1 MFSRANTK
9 PAGATTPAP
18 TPTPAPDRKP
28 ERRQSEGS
36 GERVVPSIVSA
47 DLTVTG
53 DLVSSGEIQ
62 IDGRVEGDIKCASLI
77 IGINGAV
84 TGEVS
89 AQTVRMHGSV
99 SGQVI
104 AKSVFLASTAR
115 MIGDVTHE
123 SLAIEPGAFLE
134 GHCRRMA
141 EMPDLSLP
149 EQPDVGAS
157 ADEAPRLENV
167 GLFGTTAG
175 AAGRSEDKA
184 DDDDG
189 EDDTNSGS
197 DSASENG
204 GSEKTGT

>member
-1 MFSRANTK
+1 MFSRANPK
-9 PAGATTPAP
+9 PAGSTPPAP
-18 TPTPAPDRKP
+18 AGPPAGDRKP
-28 ERRQSEGS
+28 ERRTGD
-36 GERVVPSIVSA
+36 GAHERVVPSIVSA

-77 IGINGAV
+77 IGISGAV

-141 EMPDLSLP
+141 DMPDLSLP
-149 EQPDVGAS
+149 ERGDAAPDVAEAEEPARIES
-157 ADEAPRLENV
+157 AG
-167 GLFGTTAG
+167 GLFGSASTTESSG
-175 AAGRSEDKA
+175 SS
-184 DDDDG
+184 DG
-189 EDDTNSGS
+189 EDADA
-197 DSASENG
+197 DKDAD
-204 GSEKTGT
+204 SEKAKF

>member
-1 MFSRANTK
+1 MFSRANPK
-9 PAGATTPAP
+9 PAGSTTPAP
-18 TPTPAPDRKP
+18 SGPSAGDRKP
-28 ERRQSEGS
+28 ERRPGEG
-36 GERVVPSIVSA
+36 GHERVVPSIVSA

-77 IGINGAV
+77 IGISGAV

-141 EMPDLSLP
+141 DMPDLSLP
-149 EQPDVGAS
+149 ERADAAPAAAETEEPARIES
-157 ADEAPRLENV
+157 AG
-167 GLFGTTAG
+167 GLFGS
-175 AAGRSEDKA
+175 AAPDSSDPS
-184 DDDDG
+184 DG
-189 EDDTNSGS
+189 EGADADK
-197 DSASENG
+197 DLEAD
-204 GSEKTGT
+204 SEKAKL

>member
-9 PAGATTPAP
+9 PTPAA
-18 TPTPAPDRKP
+18 PAAQTQAPERKP
-28 ERRQSEGS
+28 ERRTAGESAP
-36 GERVVPSIVSA
+36 ERVVPSIVSA

-53 DLVSSGEIQ
+53 DLVSAGEIQ

-77 IGINGAV
+77 IGIAGAV

-134 GHCRRMA
+134 GHCRRMT

-149 EQPDVGAS
+149 DRNAAVAEAAEAKPRLASSRSAVGEPAAAGGAGAKTDESGTEPVS
-157 ADEAPRLENV
+157 AD
-167 GLFGTTAG
+167 
-175 AAGRSEDKA
+175 S
-184 DDDDG
+184 
-189 EDDTNSGS
+189 
-197 DSASENG
+197 
-204 GSEKTGT
+204 KTGS

>member
-1 MFSRANTK
+1 MFSRANPK
-9 PAGATTPAP
+9 PSGSSPPAPAGPP
-18 TPTPAPDRKP
+18 VGDRKP
-28 ERRQSEGS
+28 ERRSGEG
-36 GERVVPSIVSA
+36 GHERVVPSIVSA

-62 IDGRVEGDIKCASLI
+62 IDGRIEGDIKCASLI
-77 IGINGAV
+77 IGISGAV

-141 EMPDLSLP
+141 DMPDLSLP
-149 EQPDVGAS
+149 ERADAAS
-157 ADEAPRLENV
+157 EATNAGEPARIESGG
-167 GLFGTTAG
+167 GLFGGATTDP
-175 AAGRSEDKA
+175 SESS
-184 DDDDG
+184 DG
-189 EDDTNSGS
+189 EDADK
-197 DSASENG
+197 DADAD
-204 GSEKTGT
+204 SEKAKL